1 MKTPTKKQKN
11 MQKKKKKRPRRKKL
25 SLEEK
30 DRMERRT
37 ITITGL
43 VSDITTESIRSTF
56 KCWNKTVKRL
66 KRDNA
71 STIKVTFATH
81 RDFRDSMSMLKI
93 LAYSTSSGSNTQT
106 EAASSRTL
114 SNAGSHEIAEYRKHG
129 YGIPL
134 RMMLPAGHGAGP
146 TGGWLM
152 EHSKGLTYWWMAQWL
167 SLERRCSML
176 ATQRRSRMISCTV

>member
-1 MKTPTKKQKN
+1 MGKQNTIKVVFPAYPIDDNAPCGGLVVFSRPPTIFGRTKEMKTPTKKQKIC
-11 MQKKKKKRPRRKKL
+11 KKRRKASKAQKL

-30 DRMERRT
+30 DRIDRIT

-43 VSDITTESIRSTF
+43 VSDITKERIRSTF

-106 EAASSRTL
+106 EAASSRTV
-114 SNAGSHEIAEYRKHG
+114 K
-129 YGIPL
+129 
-134 RMMLPAGHGAGP
+134 
-146 TGGWLM
+146 
-152 EHSKGLTYWWMAQWL
+152 
-167 SLERRCSML
+167 RR
-176 ATQRRSRMISCTV
+176 

>member
-1 MKTPTKKQKN
+1 
-11 MQKKKKKRPRRKKL
+11 
-25 SLEEK
+25 
-30 DRMERRT
+30 MERRT

-114 SNAGSHEIAEYRKHG
+114 SNAGSHETLTDSR
-129 YGIPL
+129 PSL
-134 RMMLPAGHGAGP
+134 LSAGDAD
-146 TGGWLM
+146 TLQDDFM
-152 EHSKGLTYWWMAQWL
+152 YGLTHFRPH
-167 SLERRCSML
+167 SPP
-176 ATQRRSRMISCTV
+176 ISPIKIPKRLHQLHG